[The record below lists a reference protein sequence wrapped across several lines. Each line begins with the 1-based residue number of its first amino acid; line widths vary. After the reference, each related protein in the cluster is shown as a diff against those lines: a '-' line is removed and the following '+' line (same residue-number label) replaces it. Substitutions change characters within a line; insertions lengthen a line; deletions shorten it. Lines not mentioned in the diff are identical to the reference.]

1 MLDKL
6 HLFVLLPRAH
16 PTARRKRA
24 CGSGARRG
32 SAKPGRA
39 APRADQPRG
48 GRRATGGLLAAHLGV
63 TSTGFTPLAFKVFH
77 QSLGKRLMPGVELKA
92 SPGEV
97 APGAQRVWP
106 NLHPEGGR
114 GDVQVA
120 SPLPGPLR
128 EARCVSDAGLH
139 PGLHVFQP
147 AAGRMHALQVIQA
160 LTNVSNGHTKSRGDN
175 YQTSAYWGAKESRL
189 SAEGDSQAHR
199 VSGPVGRIEAGRA
212 GRSVG
217 CSGARVMSDP
227 RLQEW
232 VRYLLRMQ
240 VTGTHRWLERRGIP
254 SRLVDLIA
262 YQQRLQEEG
271 RCLIQECWQA
281 VTADLFAAF
290 EGIQMRVID
299 DEKVLAALLEKHTKE
314 GKGKW
319 TKAKV
324 DPSTGVTIPPVFV
337 PGKPNDSY
345 ALNLFYI
352 PKPQGLRVERDDG
365 VYGSPNLLR
374 PYPGHLRCGPSKAA
388 LQKLHEADRANNVV
402 PLLRFVQVDFSAQ
415 RPDWY
420 VEPTP
425 GRVMLVATLETLAL
439 LAFAVTVIHAV
450 GVWARSD
457 GWSKVA
463 HQSLRWDLEQDLS
476 HLVEDDPGAPAHGP
490 GHAPSRPGTGRR
502 GRSPAAHQPRLQDVP
517 APPGATLPA
526 WAFREPGARPQVE
539 PLR

>member
-6 HLFVLLPRAH
+6 HLFVPFRLEHIQLL
-16 PTARRKRA
+16 
-24 CGSGARRG
+24 GVE
-32 SAKPGRA
+32 GRA
-39 APRADQPRG
+39 DPVHVVD
-48 GRRATGGLLAAHLGV
+48 LESLGV
-63 TSTGFTPLAFKVFH
+63 PLQGQISRGEGGELQADYLRHAWESLSTGFTPLAFKVFH

-92 SPGEV
+92 SPAKLLQGHNVFGPTCIQKGAEV
-97 APGAQRVWP
+97 MFKW
-106 NLHPEGGR
+106 LHATYPDLFAKL
-114 GDVQVA
+114 DVPATQVYA
-120 SPLPGPLR
+120 LDCTYSSRLPDER
-128 EARCVSDAGLH
+128 T
-139 PGLHVFQP
+139 
-147 AAGRMHALQVIQA
+147 ALQVIQA

-189 SAEGDSQAHR
+189 KRLKAYLKHTEFQAQLDELKR
-199 VSGPVGRIEAGRA
+199 AGRA
-212 GRSVG
+212 DLSAARS
-217 CSGARVMSDP
+217 ARVISDP

-232 VRYLLRMQ
+232 VRYLLRMEAT
-240 VTGTHRWLERRGIP
+240 VMHRWLERRGIP

-345 ALNLFYI
+345 ALNLFRTYRSLKDYGWEETMASMARRTFYDHI
-352 PKPQGLRVERDDG
+352 RDICAAGL
-365 VYGSPNLLR
+365 
-374 PYPGHLRCGPSKAA
+374 SKAA

-420 VEPTP
+420 VEPT
-425 GRVMLVATLETLAL
+425 
-439 LAFAVTVIHAV
+439 
-450 GVWARSD
+450 
-457 GWSKVA
+457 
-463 HQSLRWDLEQDLS
+463 
-476 HLVEDDPGAPAHGP
+476 VE
-490 GHAPSRPGTGRR
+490 
-502 GRSPAAHQPRLQDVP
+502 AA
-517 APPGATLPA
+517 
-526 WAFREPGARPQVE
+526 
-539 PLR
+539 